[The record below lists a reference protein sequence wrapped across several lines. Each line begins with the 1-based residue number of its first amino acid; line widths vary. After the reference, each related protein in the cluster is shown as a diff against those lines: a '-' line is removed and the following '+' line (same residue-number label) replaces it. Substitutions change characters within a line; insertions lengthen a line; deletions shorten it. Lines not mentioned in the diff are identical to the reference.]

1 MRIKDYEEESPMRV
15 LHDLHCNIRDLKVM
29 P

>member
-1 MRIKDYEEESPMRV
+1 MHIKDYEEESPMRV
-15 LHDLHCNIRDLKVM
+15 LHDLHCEIRALKVM